1 MRYLL
6 FFMFLVGV
14 FVLGQFSCGDNN
26 WSFGPG
32 IRGKGPA
39 KTESRSVS
47 DFRTVE
53 AKIPGSVEVRVGDK
67 YAVEVHAQENLLP
80 ILRTEVVDGSL
91 QIYFSENVSN
101 TDDLLVKI
109 TAPAYEGLSV
119 SGSADMEVLSRL
131 KGNELYLAVS
141 GSGSVSLPEA
151 DVSALNCDIAGSG
164 TLEVSGRAQIATF
177 EISGSGDI
185 NAEGLEA
192 NTGKANIAGSG
203 SLKCNMKESL
213 KANIAG
219 SGDIYYTGSASV
231 ETSVAGSGTV
241 KKLD

>member
-6 FFMFLVGV
+6 AFMFLVGI

-26 WSFGPG
+26 WSFGPST
-32 IRGKGPA
+32 RGEGPI

-53 AKIPGSVEVRVGDK
+53 ARISGKVEIRVGDK
-67 YAVEVHAQENLLP
+67 YAVEVHTQENLLP
-80 ILRTEVVDGSL
+80 ILRTEVVDGAL
-91 QIYFSENVSN
+91 QIYFSENVSG
-101 TDDLLVKI
+101 TDNLLVKI

-119 SGSADMEVLSRL
+119 SGSADMEVFSQI

-141 GSGSVSLPEA
+141 GSGLISLPEA
-151 DVSALNCDIAGSG
+151 EVNTLNCDIAGSG
-164 TLEVSGRAQIATF
+164 NLEVGGHAQSAFF
-177 EISGSGDI
+177 EVSGSGDI
-185 NAEGLEA
+185 EAKKLEA

-203 SLKCNMKESL
+203 SVTCNMKESL

-219 SGDIYYTGSASV
+219 SGDIYYTGAASV
-231 ETSVAGSGTV
+231 EMSVAGSGTV
-241 KKLD
+241 KKID